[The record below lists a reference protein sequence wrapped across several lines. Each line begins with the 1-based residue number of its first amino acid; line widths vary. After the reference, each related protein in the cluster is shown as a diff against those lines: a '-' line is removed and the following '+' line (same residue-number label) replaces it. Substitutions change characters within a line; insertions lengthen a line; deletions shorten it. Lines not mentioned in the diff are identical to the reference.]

1 MPVMIGLLRGINLA
15 GHHKIKMDE
24 LRALCKA
31 LKLRDTQT
39 YIQSGNIV
47 FRTDETDWVRLA
59 KRIEDAIERKFGFR
73 AGVVLRTRAEVK
85 DLIARSP
92 FGARK
97 GLDPAKLTVTFL
109 VCDLAKETC
118 NQVLGLKA
126 DGEEIKLGRRELY
139 VYFPDGMGRSKLTA
153 VLDRTLK
160 KAGTVRNWNTVMKL
174 LEIAEEMEISEQAG

>member
-1 MPVMIGLLRGINLA
+1 MPVMIALLRGINLA

-24 LRALCKA
+24 LRALCKT
-31 LKLRDTQT
+31 LNLRDTQT
-39 YIQSGNIV
+39 YIQSGNVV
-47 FRTDETDWVRLA
+47 FRTDEKDTVRLA

-73 AGVVLRTRAEVK
+73 AGVVLRTSEEVK

-109 VCDLAKETC
+109 ACDLAKETC
-118 NQVLGLKA
+118 DEVLGLKA
-126 DGEEIKLGRRELY
+126 DAEEIKLGRRELY
-139 VYFPDGMGRSKLTA
+139 IYFPDGMGRSKLTA

-174 LEIAEEMEISEQAG
+174 LEMAEEMKDH